1 MIIVPWHTYPL
12 HETENHMQ
20 TKWTTLPS
28 DVALQCP
35 AWASDETRQL
45 AADAAQ
51 MFAATKA
58 ARAESDRLRDAV
70 GDVDPMTTSV
80 SDLTGA
86 AATARQSQLEAWRD
100 EVLARSKFAEY
111 LSALER
117 DRARAERE
125 SADAVDQAR
134 RDAKDALLSAGVADL
149 SEAMVNRGGGLAP
162 DGETRAAFDR
172 IISSFQPVVEAG
184 TLHREAKSLGSSLA
198 SRDQDNARHRAET
211 EKALRTSLERMAT
224 AAVG

>member
-1 MIIVPWHTYPL
+1 MN
-12 HETENHMQ
+12 ETR
-20 TKWTTLPS
+20 WTTLPS
-28 DVALQCP
+28 AVATEAP

-45 AADAAQ
+45 AAEVAQ

-58 ARAESDRLRDAV
+58 ARAEVERMKAEAQHIDVMATTLDDLVDAGSAARRGMIEALRDELV
-70 GDVDPMTTSV
+70 
-80 SDLTGA
+80 
-86 AATARQSQLEAWRD
+86 
-100 EVLARSKFAEY
+100 ARSKFAEF
-111 LSALER
+111 LVMLES
-117 DRARAERE
+117 DRGRVERE
-125 SADAVDQAR
+125 SLTMIETAR

-224 AAVG
+224 AAVA